1 MVMSAPCAVDP
12 IRSGGSKRSAVLS
25 RSNAQQQTEDWSPGG
40 SLHRNGRVFLVAN
53 FHAQEQLAD
62 SVNHLLLVGFYLI
75 NIGFVCLA
83 LRYGDKPTEIVGA
96 IEFLSTKVGLVI
108 VLLGVMHFF
117 NIRMLVRFR
126 GLSLFAS
133 IAPDVATA

>member
-1 MVMSAPCAVDP
+1 MMVWTYLVYVAVSVAAT
-12 IRSGGSKRSAVLS
+12 IWV
-25 RSNAQQQTEDWSPGG
+25 GG

-83 LRYGDKPTEIVGA
+83 LRYGDKPREIVGA
-96 IEFLSTKVGLVI
+96 IEFLSTKIGLVI
-108 VLLGVMHFF
+108 VLLGAMHFF
-117 NIRMLVRFR
+117 NMRMLMRFR
-126 GLSLFAS
+126 ESSLFGS
-133 IAPDVATA
+133 FAPEVATA

>member
-1 MVMSAPCAVDP
+1 MMVWTYLVYVAV
-12 IRSGGSKRSAVLS
+12 SVAV
-25 RSNAQQQTEDWSPGG
+25 TIWVGG

-53 FHAQEQLAD
+53 FHAQEKLAD

-83 LRYGDKPTEIVGA
+83 LRYGSKPVDLVGA
-96 IEFLSTKVGLVI
+96 IEFLSTKIGLVI

-117 NIRMLVRFR
+117 NMRMLVRFR
-126 GLSLFAS
+126 GSRLFGDFAPEVAS
-133 IAPDVATA
+133 A

>member
-1 MVMSAPCAVDP
+1 MMVWTYLVYVAVSVAAT
-12 IRSGGSKRSAVLS
+12 IWV
-25 RSNAQQQTEDWSPGG
+25 GG

-96 IEFLSTKVGLVI
+96 IEFLSTKIGLVI

-117 NIRMLVRFR
+117 NMRMLMRFR
-126 GLSLFAS
+126 ESSLFAS
-133 IAPDVATA
+133 LAPEVATA